1 METSLFIARLIGPL
15 LLVAGA
21 ATLINQDNMRQ
32 MATDFLKSRPF
43 VYVIGVL
50 TMLAGLVIVNTH
62 NVWEGWPVII
72 TIFGWLCVVGGAA
85 RILIPDKIRGLG
97 ETMLQKSGVLTG
109 SGVVQALIFT
119 MLTLVFLTIAVTPHH
134 GDHDAHGE
142 AHAAAHH

>member
-32 MATDFLKSRPF
+32 MATDFLKSRPL

-72 TIFGWLCVVGGAA
+72 TILGWLFVIGGAA

-109 SGVVQALIFT
+109 SGVVQALIGA
-119 MLTLVFLTIAVTPHH
+119 LLVYFGYLA
-134 GDHDAHGE
+134 
-142 AHAAAHH
+142 